1 MHGSLPPEL
10 LSGTDVNVAS
20 KDGRGGIVLVIAGV
34 FVNVAVGGTGVAVG
48 MAACVSATMVK
59 AAAAIVFWMS
69 TGLTVGEG
77 VSAVPHA
84 LTVSAIISTSV
95 RIENHFMWISPYHFS
110 VFRSLRLLRAIPV
123 TNESPNHTSERFDA
137 LYFQNRIAM
146 S

>member
-69 TGLTVGEG
+69 TGLTVGMG
-77 VSAVPHA
+77 VVCTLRAPHA
-84 LTVSAIISTSV
+84 LMSSV
-95 RIENHFMWISPYHFS
+95 MMTIRVGVE
-110 VFRSLRLLRAIPV
+110 
-123 TNESPNHTSERFDA
+123 
-137 LYFQNRIAM
+137 
-146 S
+146 